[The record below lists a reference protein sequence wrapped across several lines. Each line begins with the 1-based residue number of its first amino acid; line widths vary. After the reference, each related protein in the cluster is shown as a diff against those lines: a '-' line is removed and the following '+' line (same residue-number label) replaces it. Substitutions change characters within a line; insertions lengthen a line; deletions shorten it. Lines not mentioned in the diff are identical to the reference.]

1 MSVLNTDLQPERSN
15 ACAHGR
21 RRRLQVADVGQNIEP
36 IEVCLFD
43 GGSDVDE
50 PLLDTIKKLFFI
62 AWELASTPGLLVD
75 REAAPVFA
83 RSITESAGSAR
94 RAFEQPTRTVIQSD
108 WDSSRASPKRA
119 SIV

>member
-15 ACAHGR
+15 ACARGR

-62 AWELASTPGLLVD
+62 GNSPATPGLLVD

>member
-1 MSVLNTDLQPERSN
+1 
-15 ACAHGR
+15 
-21 RRRLQVADVGQNIEP
+21 LQVADVGQNIEP